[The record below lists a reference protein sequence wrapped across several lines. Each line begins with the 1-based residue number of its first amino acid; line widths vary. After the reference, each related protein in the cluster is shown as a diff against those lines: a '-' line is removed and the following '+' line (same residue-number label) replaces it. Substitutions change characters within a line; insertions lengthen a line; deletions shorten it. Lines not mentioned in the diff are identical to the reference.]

1 MGFSRQEYWCRLR
14 LPSAGDLLNSWIGPG
29 STALLADAVLYEL
42 QGSQG
47 SVWSSYLVN
56 GWGK

>member
-1 MGFSRQEYWCRLR
+1 MGFSRQEYWCGLR
-14 LPSAGDLLNSWIGPG
+14 LPSAGGLPDSQIVLG
-29 STALLADAVLYEL
+29 SPALLADAVLSEL

-47 SVWSSYLVN
+47 SVWSSYLLN